1 MQLGNKK
8 RRKENKT
15 ENYKMESIHK
25 DILGFLT
32 TFALRITQANSVLN
46 RSLTDS
52 IAGCLSLKMKSFL
65 SIQMHQLNI
74 MIISIKK
81 LTPSCTLND
90 SRISKRGPRGRFRL
104 RRPQAACAKEHSRNK
119 CSKVS
124 STCN

>member
-1 MQLGNKK
+1 MCSAEAVIRPPAAGRRAEVAHHDEVAVSWGSLPKDQVYKKRLGNKK
-8 RRKENKT
+8 GKENNI

-65 SIQMHQLNI
+65 SIQMHQLKI

-81 LTPSCTLND
+81 INT
-90 SRISKRGPRGRFRL
+90 
-104 RRPQAACAKEHSRNK
+104 
-119 CSKVS
+119 
-124 STCN
+124 